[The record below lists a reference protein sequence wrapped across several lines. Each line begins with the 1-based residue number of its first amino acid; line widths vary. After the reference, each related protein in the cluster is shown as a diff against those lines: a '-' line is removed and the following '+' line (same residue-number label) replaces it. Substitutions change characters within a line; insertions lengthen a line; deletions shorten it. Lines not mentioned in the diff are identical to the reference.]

1 MPSNVKCMRGSR
13 ERVDPLTTFNL
24 VFSTAM
30 LSVASLMD
38 LLRREVEDWV
48 WLLMASV
55 CGPVTLFR
63 VLLALD
69 SAYPVLVALSVA
81 ISSSVAY
88 LFYRLELYGGAD
100 AKAVMALSLAYP
112 VNLHGGALHPIAP
125 VSVLLNALIISLVVP
140 LGLLLL
146 NAFRLLVRGED
157 ILSDL
162 SRAPL
167 HVRVA
172 ALFLGTRIRYPKRF
186 WAPMLRVEED
196 GSVRISL
203 SPPFHSY
210 FSDLRGGKEKEVW
223 ATPGIPLVVFI
234 TAGLLSYLAA
244 GDFLYLLVTS
254 LPGAP

>member
-1 MPSNVKCMRGSR
+1 M
-13 ERVDPLTTFNL
+13 DPLAAFNL
-24 VFSTAM
+24 AFSIAM
-30 LSVASLMD
+30 LFVASLMD
-38 LLRREVEDWV
+38 LLRREVDDWV

-63 VLLALD
+63 ALLSMGSSFPTTA
-69 SAYPVLVALSVA
+69 ALSVA
-81 ISSSVAY
+81 ISSSIAY

-100 AKAVMALSLAYP
+100 AKALIALSLAYP
-112 VNLHGGALHPIAP
+112 VNLHGRALHPIAP
-125 VSVLLNALIISLVVP
+125 VSVLLNALITSLVVP

-146 NAFRLLVRGED
+146 NAFRLLVRREN

-162 SRAPL
+162 SGAPA
-167 HVRVA
+167 HVKVA

-186 WAPMLRVEED
+186 WAPMIAFGED

-210 FSDLRGGKEKEVW
+210 FENGKSGERREVW

-234 TAGLLSYLAA
+234 AIGLLSYLAV
-244 GDFLYLLVTS
+244 GDFLYLLITW
-254 LPGAP
+254 LTGAPSLSP